1 MPTCLIV
8 DDSATM
14 RKIAHKFLSNL
25 GFACSEAVDGAEA
38 LAKARLASPDLV
50 LLDWEM
56 PVLDGFATLQALRS
70 EAWDHSPRV
79 VMCTTLNDM
88 DQIIAAMQAGA
99 DEYVMKPYDQD
110 ILAEKLRTIGL
121 LA

>member
-1 MPTCLIV
+1 
-8 DDSATM
+8 
-14 RKIAHKFLSNL
+14 
-25 GFACSEAVDGAEA
+25 
-38 LAKARLASPDLV
+38 
-50 LLDWEM
+50 M
-56 PVLDGFATLQALRS
+56 PVLNGFATLQALRS
-70 EAWDHSPRV
+70 EAWDHPPRV

-110 ILAEKLRTIGL
+110 ILAEKLRTVGL